1 MAVFLVTGGAGFIG
15 SNIANRLLNDNHT
28 VRIVDNFSTGRRVN
42 IEPFLNNPNF
52 ELIEGDICDIDTM
65 KRASQGVR
73 CIFHEAAIPSVPRSV
88 EDPWGSHKANSEGTL
103 TVLTA
108 ARDAGVKRV
117 VFASSSSVYGDI
129 GKEDE
134 GKKPKSES
142 LPTSPL
148 SPYAATKITGEAY
161 CKAFF
166 HSYGLETVMLR
177 YFNIFGPR
185 QDPKSQ
191 YASVIPLF
199 ATAIRNGKSPII
211 FGDGLQTRDFTYVD
225 NVVDAN
231 ILAAEAE
238 GAGGKAFNIACGGN
252 ISVLTL
258 FHAIKEALGGDVEPR
273 YEPPRLGD
281 VKHSMADISLA
292 RETLSYEPK
301 VDFEE
306 GIRRTMKCY

>member
-1 MAVFLVTGGAGFIG
+1 
-15 SNIANRLLNDNHT
+15 
-28 VRIVDNFSTGRRVN
+28 
-42 IEPFLNNPNF
+42 
-52 ELIEGDICDIDTM
+52 
-65 KRASQGVR
+65 
-73 CIFHEAAIPSVPRSV
+73 
-88 EDPWGSHKANSEGTL
+88 
-103 TVLTA
+103 
-108 ARDAGVKRV
+108 
-117 VFASSSSVYGDI
+117 
-129 GKEDE
+129 
-134 GKKPKSES
+134 
-142 LPTSPL
+142 
-148 SPYAATKITGEAY
+148 
-161 CKAFF
+161 
-166 HSYGLETVMLR
+166 MLR

-252 ISVLTL
+252 ISVLAL

-273 YEPPRLGD
+273 FEPPRLGD

-292 RETLSYEPK
+292 REILSYEPK
-301 VDFEE
+301 VNFEE